1 MIVAILRILKLNTK
15 ALGGTDPDGISHKDQ
30 QQHEGKKWR
39 SHFVRERLQEKW
51 ILNAFKS
58 LGLNSRDLF
67 RARLSE

>member
-15 ALGGTDPDGISHKDQ
+15 ALGGTDLDGISHKDQ

-39 SHFVRERLQEKW
+39 SHFERLQEKW